1 MSGQRYDIVDAVE
14 DACKEVY
21 NFGLFGLKA
30 FYKVTNME
38 ALKTS
43 YDEYA
48 LSRFSQTV
56 EIFQHEHENID
67 WERRKEFYED
77 LKYNEQ
83 NLAYLYSMFEKS
95 RSSTFLIHMKILAKL
110 SSSLIENK
118 TLNYFESSLL
128 ANINLLNEDDFII
141 YKKVIKNYI
150 NEQDTITYITEK
162 YEEIISLNKFQNIGI
177 LSQDGDLTAMGNN
190 ENKYGMIFR
199 LNKYS
204 QEFYD
209 TLVEILGE

>member
-1 MSGQRYDIVDAVE
+1 MGGQRYDIVDAAE

-48 LSRFSQTV
+48 LSRFAQTV
-56 EIFQHEHENID
+56 EIFQYEHENID
-67 WERRKEFYED
+67 WERRKVFYED

-83 NLAYLYSMFEKS
+83 NLAYLYSMFERS

-110 SSSLIENK
+110 SALLIKNK

-150 NEQDTITYITEK
+150 NEQYTITYITEK

-177 LSQDGDLTAMGNN
+177 LSQDGNLTAMGNN
-190 ENKYGMIFR
+190 KNKYGMIFR

-204 QEFYD
+204 
-209 TLVEILGE
+209 

>member
-1 MSGQRYDIVDAVE
+1 MSGQIYDIVDAAE

-48 LSRFSQTV
+48 LSRFAQTV
-56 EIFQHEHENID
+56 EIFQYEHESID
-67 WERRKEFYED
+67 WEIRKEFYED

-83 NLAYLYSMFEKS
+83 NLAYLYSMFERS

-110 SSSLIENK
+110 SALLIKNK

-177 LSQDGDLTAMGNN
+177 LSQDGNLTAMGNN

-209 TLVEILGE
+209 TLVEIL